1 MFILLN
7 NVILN
12 SVFFKEIIIFV
23 RNWNLENSFYNF
35 LLKWIVY
42 IDKSIKIDFD
52 LKEVDNDKL

>member
-1 MFILLN
+1 MF
-7 NVILN
+7 
-12 SVFFKEIIIFV
+12 FFKEIIIFV